1 MDCTYIVASDAAF
14 AESEA
19 RNQSQ
24 LGDIIALS
32 HCISFRP
39 ALDELCELGEAGI
52 AHELYA
58 RTAERLTR
66 ELAQAEAAA
75 LALPAGPERRSAMLT
90 ALSHGASRVWNLGQ
104 TRGVVQSLYLRATEL
119 WQQRDQLNDT
129 EAMRLGTALD
139 QMLHFSVGDNIAW
152 PFLPMLRG
160 MAPSLAASDEPDVD
174 TTLWRLRQH
183 ASNIAPVHAHL
194 LANHRDDPNPADR
207 WGLWPVVTDG
217 GTDVTHE
224 VVVIVYDDDE
234 LDGLYAPPPSEED
247 EDEYYDCLGAA
258 AASETRAPPVF
269 VMDYRGI
276 DLREDADWGPAEDAA
291 RRDYDLDDY
300 YQGSDDGC

>member
-1 MDCTYIVASDAAF
+1 MALGT
-14 AESEA
+14 
-19 RNQSQ
+19 SQ

-32 HCISFRP
+32 HHISFEP
-39 ALDELCELGEAGI
+39 VLDELCELGEAGI

-58 RTAERLTR
+58 RTATRLTR
-66 ELAQAEAAA
+66 ELAREEAAA
-75 LALPAGPERRSAMLT
+75 LALPAGPERRTAMLA
-90 ALSHGASRVWNLGQ
+90 ALAHGASRVWNFGQ
-104 TRGVVQSLYLRATEL
+104 TPDVVQRLYYRATEL
-119 WQQRDQLNDT
+119 WQQRDLLDDA

-139 QMLHFSVGDNIAW
+139 QMLHFSVGDEIGW
-152 PFLPMLRG
+152 PFLPMLRA
-160 MAPSLAASDEPDVD
+160 MALSLAASEEPDVD
-174 TTLWRLRQH
+174 ETLWHLRQH

-224 VVVIVYDDDE
+224 VVVIANDDDD

-258 AASETRAPPVF
+258 AAAETGAPPVV

-276 DLREDADWGPAEDAA
+276 DLREHDWEPAEDAA
-291 RRDYDLDDY
+291 RRDRDYFDNYDRDDY
-300 YQGSDDGC
+300 YQDSDDGC